1 MAITVDDITTN
12 NSEDWCLN
20 IALFRQCCAGNAVNR
35 NLLKNAVNAFPTR
48 GSGGFNYSD
57 FPTDEWKNG
66 TKICNYGLYKDYPWL
81 YLKPYILEKI
91 LKQLQIK
98 YPKENILHILKE
110 ERHSMTSWIV
120 FACCEPLI
128 IERESINWSNFNKLY
143 IQILKRYDKDRLQ
156 KEATDILRGEGYS
169 GTVVY
174 GRQHKTTTSVG
185 HLSNKVCSI

>member
-1 MAITVDDITTN
+1 MAITVDDIITN

-35 NLLKNAVNAFPTR
+35 NLLKNAVNAFPTID
-48 GSGGFNYSD
+48 SGGFNYWN
-57 FPTDEWKNG
+57 FPTDEWKKG

-98 YPKENILHILKE
+98 FPKEHISHSLKDWG
-110 ERHSMTSWIV
+110 HSMSFWIE
-120 FACCEPLI
+120 FDCCEPLI
-128 IERESINWSNFNKLY
+128 IGRESIDWFDFNKLY
-143 IQILKRYDKDRLQ
+143 IQILKRNDKDRLQ
-156 KEATDILRGEGYS
+156 EEAIDILRGEGYS

-174 GRQHKTTTSVG
+174 GRQHTTTTSVG
-185 HLSNKVCSI
+185 HLSNKVCST